1 MIGLLLGALLSIT
14 AGINANTEISVNEKL
29 AAFETMAIE
38 RDRKRKDYLIEE
50 CGIEPHIYDEA
61 TINTP
66 DGKLYHFRVNTHPLG
81 IVDSSY
87 IVRETPIGMKSV
99 FAYEP
104 SERDRYN
111 IYDGGYVQNIGESSC
126 AAGGEKLYYFGD
138 GFETI
143 YTFDQD
149 DLRIYEEYGHIG
161 LPEDEKIL
169 LDYLEKDD
177 LKEIAVYQLMIIDD
191 KRVWHLEYFNETKP
205 EIIKSVNEK
214 LSKAGLPEN
223 TVFCKDR
230 EEFKKVCKSLLKDK
244 GFNVDKFFSKEPL
257 LGYVESEMW
266 DLPRRY

>member
-14 AGINANTEISVNEKL
+14 AGINANTEISVNEKI
-29 AAFETMAIE
+29 AAFEAMAIE

-81 IVDSSY
+81 LVDSSY
-87 IVRETPIGMKSV
+87 IVRETPIGMKCV

-111 IYDGGYVQNIGESSC
+111 IYDGGYVQNIGESS
-126 AAGGEKLYYFGD
+126 ATSAGESIYFLSD
-138 GFETI
+138 DIETV

-149 DLRIYEEYGHIG
+149 DLRSYEDFGYIW
-161 LPEDEKIL
+161 LLKDEKIL

-177 LKEIAVYQLMIIDD
+177 LKEIAVYQLMVIDD
-191 KRVWHLEYFNETKP
+191 IRVWYLWHFNDTEP